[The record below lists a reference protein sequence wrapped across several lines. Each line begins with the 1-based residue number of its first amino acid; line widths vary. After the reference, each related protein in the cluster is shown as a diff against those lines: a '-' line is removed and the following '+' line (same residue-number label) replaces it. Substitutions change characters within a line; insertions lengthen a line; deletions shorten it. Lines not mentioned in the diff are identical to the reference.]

1 MNSCSEYVSLG
12 HSDKTADA
20 IASHLLD
27 EYIKHDPKTRF
38 AIEVQLKDHTCNLA
52 GEVTSTW
59 KPTDKEIADLVRDA
73 IRKVGYTAEYA
84 AAQHEHGEWKHAP
97 GRGAKYLENAC
108 GDTRVHEKMTAEA
121 AKEMRL

>member
-1 MNSCSEYVSLG
+1 MERLLRQTAARGLRPALSVLARAANDRAPVKSGRLAASCRVDDREG
-12 HSDKTADA
+12 
-20 IASHLLD
+20 
-27 EYIKHDPKTRF
+27 
-38 AIEVQLKDHTCNLA
+38 
-52 GEVTSTW
+52 
-59 KPTDKEIADLVRDA
+59 DLMGA
-73 IRKVGYTAEYA
+73 VGYTAEYA